1 MNFMS
6 FALTGE
12 KILAFYWLETFA
24 NTVLFINAND
34 MKILQLDAFWQDDFN
49 ELLITKIQSLVVEI
63 MQLKVCQNFYI
74 INKNKNTKFT

>member
-6 FALTGE
+6 FSLTGE
-12 KILAFYWLETFA
+12 KILTFYWLETFA
-24 NTVLFINAND
+24 NTVLFINANN
-34 MKILQLDAFWQDDFN
+34 MKILWLDAFWQDDFN